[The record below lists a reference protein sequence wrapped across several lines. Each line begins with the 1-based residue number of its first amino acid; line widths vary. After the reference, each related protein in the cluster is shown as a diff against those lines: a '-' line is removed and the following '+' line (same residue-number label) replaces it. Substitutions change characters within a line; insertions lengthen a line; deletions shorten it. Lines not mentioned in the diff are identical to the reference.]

1 VRSNLS
7 LFPPAPLLYPA
18 NWLSRH
24 PHGMRVGQ
32 NTAFLLLI
40 FGVLLVYGEFLRPG
54 RLVPGL
60 VGSTMAITG
69 AYSLWRNSPLALGG
83 LLIMLAVLLLMA
95 EAVWEA
101 RFIPGILGT
110 ISLAAGFSL
119 LFPSERRIAPTLAI
133 PASIV
138 LGGVSTFL
146 AFEAKRARQ
155 NKRSDL

>member
-1 VRSNLS
+1 
-7 LFPPAPLLYPA
+7 
-18 NWLSRH
+18 
-24 PHGMRVGQ
+24 MRVGP

-40 FGVLLVYGEFLRPG
+40 FGVLSIYGEFLRPG

-60 VGSTMAITG
+60 LGSIMAITG
-69 AYSLWRNSPLALGG
+69 AYWLWRNSPLPPGVLF
-83 LLIMLAVLLLMA
+83 IMLAVLLLIA
-95 EAVWEA
+95 EALWNA

-110 ISLAAGFSL
+110 ISLLAGFLL

-133 PASIV
+133 PVSIV
-138 LGGVSTFL
+138 FGGMTTFL